1 VRLDRLNLAN
11 LRDVFRDMV
20 QEALENPGQLV
31 RLALPT
37 SPSDGVQI
45 FLRLKGGTL
54 YLAIRR
60 PGGREDPREVQ
71 ALAKEMGLEIRNG
84 PYRVEVPRSQPA
96 GPFKKTRAFLVAEC
110 DLSPAVWGVELPKA
124 G

>member
-1 VRLDRLNLAN
+1 MRLDRLNLAN
-11 LRDVFRDMV
+11 LRDVFRAMV
-20 QEALENPGQLV
+20 QEALESPGQLV

-60 PGGREDPREVQ
+60 PGGKEDPREVQ
-71 ALAKEMGLEIRNG
+71 ALAKEMGLEIRKG
-84 PYRVEVPRSQPA
+84 PYRVEVPRSEPA
-96 GPFKKTRAFLVAEC
+96 PPFRATRAFLVAEC
-110 DLSPAVWGVELPKA
+110 DLSPAVWGVELPKT